1 MKKVLLFL
9 TTLLFSSKLFAPP
22 RTGGAYYNYGEA
34 LQKSIFF
41 YLIQRSGDLP
51 EPYPVIWRADDCLDD
66 GKDVGLDLTGGWHDC
81 GDGVKVGNTI
91 VYALSQL
98 AWAVYEYKQAF
109 VNSGLLDEILD
120 EIKWGAD
127 YLIKCH
133 PEPNV
138 FYYYVG
144 NATDHDYWIPH
155 EVLHLMTTR
164 PAHKVDPSTPGS
176 DVSAGAAAGLA
187 LTSILF
193 KDIDPEYS
201 QLCLKHARELFDFAD
216 TYRGI
221 SPSVAFYGSSSYL
234 DDLAWAAVWLYLATD
249 NQTYLQKAESFL
261 LDPNFSIGGNHTHC
275 WDDVRYG
282 ATLKMAQ
289 LTGKSVFIEAVERN
303 LDHWVNGVPKSPG
316 GLCLFDGW
324 GNLRYVVN
332 ACFLAFVWSDCN
344 LGTVSK
350 KQIYRNFAEGQI
362 NYILGDNPN
371 NMSYIVGFSTKYPQ
385 YPHHRT
391 AHSSWCSMIDVPTK
405 HTHIAYGLLVGG
417 PNNSDEYYDDVRRYE
432 ISEGGTDYNAALV
445 GCLAKMY
452 LLYGGQPLS
461 DFPSEKYFTPP
472 EQRRP
477 EYFVRGW
484 IAWQGQDS
492 LDIIVQLNNRSAW
505 PPTIKD
511 KLSCRYFVDLTEV
524 ISSGVSPSSI
534 QVIPQGQSSAVISQ
548 LIQWHEN
555 IYCVVVDFT
564 GTLIHPGR
572 SDLCEKMARFQLRW
586 GAVPW
591 NHSNDWSYQQ
601 LTQMNDETWNIRSFA
616 GTTPYIPVYEDGILL
631 WGQEPPRANDTTAPQ
646 APTGLTAFLINPSQV
661 KLTWSKNSELDLAGY
676 RLYRSTYPNF
686 LVSAQNLVT
695 ELKTREYIDKNLK
708 LSTTYYYRLTAIDTS
723 GNESQPSSV
732 VSIYI
737 TSLIS
742 APKNLKAKAVSPYRV
757 DLSWDKNT
765 EPDFSKYKI
774 YRSTDNI
781 NFVLLAETKINT
793 YSDTSVSP
801 QTTYYYYLTAVDK
814 YSGESSPSE
823 VVSVVTLQQDKTPP
837 QPPTG
842 LKFIPVSLTR
852 IDIDWDDNT
861 EEDLSHYIIHRSTIF
876 GFIPSS
882 FTYLTQTTTSYYV
895 DTAVEKNTRYYYR
908 IFAVDAAGNI
918 SQPSQQLEARP
929 VFELE
934 IHAKDINEQTDTA
947 WTKLSIRIVS
957 NTGEEVPMNELKFRF
972 YFTKDE
978 AQLNALN
985 AIHYVGQLENPYTGS
1000 VVGYMQSNFYPIG
1013 PITLTDT
1020 YLEVTFSTGAPS
1032 LKGKG
1037 QYAYI
1042 EIAIYGNN
1050 AIFNVTNDYSYTTN
1064 KTSYTPFEN
1073 ITLYRNN
1080 KLVWGKEPGPPTA
1093 AFTFQPLY
1101 PKVDQQIQFFD
1112 YSYDTNGEV
1121 VRWIWNFGDGNTST
1135 QRNPLHTYT
1144 QPGIYLVTLTV
1155 EDNDGQ
1161 TSQYS
1166 LQIRVS
1172 SEDEPPTC
1180 SIISPQDGKIVYGL
1194 VTITAQAQ
1202 DDVGIKNIELYINNQ
1217 FIYTTTAQI
1226 LVYQIHTSSYQT
1238 LPDDTLKIKVIAY
1251 DTKNQQAQHEISVV
1265 VDAPPSCKILSPQ
1278 TESNVFGIITISG
1291 TAHDDKGIK
1300 KLEIYVDGEAIHISS
1315 SVNQNFIYLFNTR
1328 ASKLPDGQHE
1338 IKVVVYDTRNQQAE
1352 DKLVVY
1358 LENRKYA
1365 VVKKH
1370 IFVSLNNDN
1379 INEKIDFT
1387 SEGTPKRV
1395 LIYDTKGELIE
1406 ELKEDKFIWDV
1417 KINGNF
1423 LKTGLYIYRLE
1434 NQAGKTITGTLI
1446 VIK

>member
-1 MKKVLLFL
+1 MIFLLLFFL
-9 TTLLFSSKLFAPP
+9 PIFLFSAP
-22 RTGGAYYNYGEA
+22 RTGDRYYNYGEA

-51 EPYPVIWRADDCLDD
+51 DNYPVIWRADDCLDD

-98 AWAVYEYKQAF
+98 AWAVYEYKEAF
-109 VNSGLLDEILD
+109 VKSGLLDEILD
-120 EIKWGAD
+120 EVKWGAD

-155 EVLHLMTTR
+155 EVLHLMSTR
-164 PAHKVDPSTPGS
+164 PAYKVDPSTPGS

-201 QLCLKHARELFDFAD
+201 ELCLKHARELFSFAD

-234 DDLAWAAVWLYLATD
+234 DDLAWAAVWLYIATD
-249 NQTYLQKAESFL
+249 EQSYLQKAESFL

-303 LDHWVNGVPKSPG
+303 LDHWVNGVPRSQG

-332 ACFLAFVWSDCN
+332 ACFLAFVWSDCD
-344 LGTVSK
+344 LGTASK
-350 KQIYRNFAEGQI
+350 KQVYREFAESQI

-371 NMSYIVGFSTKYPQ
+371 NMSYIVGFGENYPKH
-385 YPHHRT
+385 PHHRT
-391 AHSSWCSMIDVPTK
+391 AHSSWCSMIDVPAE

-417 PNNSDEYYDDVRRYE
+417 PNNSDDYADDVRRYE
-432 ISEGGTDYNAALV
+432 VSEGGTDYNAALV

-452 LLYGGQPLS
+452 LMYGGEPLA

-472 EQRRP
+472 EQRRK

-484 IAWQGQDS
+484 IAWEGQES

-505 PPTIKD
+505 PPTVKD
-511 KLSCRYFVDLTEV
+511 KLSCRYFIDLTEL
-524 ISSGVSPSSI
+524 IDAGVSPSSI
-534 QVIPQGQSSAVISQ
+534 QITPQGASEATISQ
-548 LIQWHEN
+548 LIQWYGN
-555 IYCVVVDFT
+555 IYCVIIDFT

-572 SDLCEKMARFQLRW
+572 SDYCEKMARFQIRW
-586 GAVPW
+586 GNAPW
-591 NHSNDWSYQQ
+591 SSSNDWSYRN
-601 LTQMNDETWNIRSFA
+601 LTQMNQETWDIKSFA
-616 GTTPYIPVYEDGILL
+616 GLTPYIPVYDDGILL
-631 WGQEPPRANDTTAPQ
+631 WGEEPPRPNDTTPPQ
-646 APTGLTAFLINPSQV
+646 PPTGLTVILINPSQV
-661 KLTWSKNSELDLAGY
+661 KLIWSKNQELDLAGY
-676 RLYRSTYPNF
+676 KLYRSTTPNF
-686 LVSAQNLVT
+686 TVSSQNLVAT
-695 ELKTREYIDKNLK
+695 LKVREYIDKNLK
-708 LSTTYYYRLTAIDTS
+708 LSTTYYYKLTAFDTS
-723 GNESQPSSV
+723 NNESQPSQEV
-732 VSIYI
+732 FIYI
-737 TSLIS
+737 ASLIS

-757 DLSWDKNT
+757 DLSWDKNQ
-765 EPDFSKYKI
+765 EEDFSKYRI

-781 NFVLLAETKINT
+781 NFVILAETKLT
-793 YSDTSVSP
+793 SFSDVSVQP
-801 QTTYYYYLTAVDK
+801 KTTYYYYLTAVDK
-814 YSGESSPSE
+814 YSGESEPSE
-823 VVSVVTLQQDKTPP
+823 VVSVITLEIDKIPP
-837 QPPTG
+837 QAPTG
-842 LKFIPVSLTR
+842 LRFIPVGLTR
-852 IDIDWDDNT
+852 IDIDWDDNQ
-861 EEDLSHYIIHRSTIF
+861 EEDLSHYVVHRSTVF

-882 FTYLTQTTTSYYV
+882 STYLAQTTTSYYV
-895 DTAVEKNTRYYYR
+895 DTDVEKNTRYYYR

-918 SQPSQQLEARP
+918 SEPSDQLEARP

-934 IHAKDINEQTDTA
+934 IHAKNINASSDSM

-957 NTGEEVPMNELKFRF
+957 NTGEEIPMEQLKFRF

-978 AQLNALN
+978 AEFSQLN

-1000 VVGYMQSNFYPIG
+1000 VVGFMNSKFYQIG

-1050 AIFNVTNDYSYTTN
+1050 ATFNVTNDYSYIQE
-1064 KTSYTPFEN
+1064 TSTYVPFER

-1080 KLVWGKEPGPPTA
+1080 VLVWGKEPGPPTA
-1093 AFTFQPLY
+1093 LFTFKPLY
-1101 PKVDQQIQFFD
+1101 PKVDQQVQFFD
-1112 YSYDTNGEV
+1112 QSTDTNGEV
-1121 VRWIWNFGDGNTST
+1121 VEWFWDFGDGSTST
-1135 QRNPLHTYT
+1135 EKNPTHTYT
-1144 QPGIYLVTLTV
+1144 QQGVYKVTLTV
-1155 EDNDGQ
+1155 KDNDEQ

-1166 LQIRVS
+1166 ISIKVS
-1172 SEDEPPTC
+1172 SEDDPPIC
-1180 SIISPQDGKIVYGL
+1180 QILSPKDQDIVHGIVPIVAY
-1194 VTITAQAQ
+1194 AE
-1202 DDVGIKNIELYINNQ
+1202 DDIGINKIELYINNTL
-1217 FIYTTTAQI
+1217 IYSTTSQT
-1226 LVYQIHTSSYQT
+1226 LNFLLNTSSFTT
-1238 LPDDTLKIKVIAY
+1238 LPDDTLRIKIIAY
-1251 DTKNQQAQHEISVV
+1251 DTKMQQAEDEISII
-1265 VDAPPSCKILSPQ
+1265 VDEPPSCEILAPKDS
-1278 TESNVFGIITISG
+1278 ERLFGLITISG
-1291 TAHDDKGIK
+1291 VAADDKGIK
-1300 KLEIYVDGEAIHISS
+1300 RLDILINDEI
-1315 SVNQNFIYLFNTR
+1315 IYTTTNVVQSFSYIWNSR
-1328 ASKLPDGQHE
+1328 NPKIPDGYYE
-1338 IKVVVYDTRNQQAE
+1338 IKIVVTDIRNQRNE
-1352 DKLVVY
+1352 DKVKIY

-1365 VVKKH
+1365 TVKKN
-1370 IFVSLNNDN
+1370 ILVSLNNDD
-1379 INEKIDFT
+1379 INERIDFT
-1387 SEGTPKRV
+1387 SEGIPKRV
-1395 LIYDTKGELIE
+1395 LIYDHKGKLIE
-1406 ELKEDKFIWDV
+1406 ELKS
-1417 KINGNF
+1417 GNF
-1423 LKTGLYIYRLE
+1423 VWDLKVKNRNLSTGIYMYILE
-1434 NQAGKTITGTLI
+1434 KQEGKHIKGTIIIL
-1446 VIK
+1446 K